1 MSLDICIMAPDR
13 VFLNTKVEEIILP
26 TTTGQIGVLS
36 NHSPLLTSLD
46 IGIML
51 VRETTNWES
60 IVLMGGFALIKDNK
74 VTILVTDVENAS
86 SINRT
91 EAENLFTTAPV
102 AVEKTGT
109 EKKKNEKNILLRR
122 AKVRFLSTQM

>member
-91 EAENLFTTAPV
+91 EAENLFTTARV
-102 AVEKTGT
+102 AVEKAVT
-109 EKKKNEKNILLRR
+109 EKEKIETNIVLRR

>member
-1 MSLDICIMAPDR
+1 MAPDR

-91 EAENLFTTAPV
+91 EAENLFTTARV
-102 AVEKTGT
+102 AVEKAVT
-109 EKKKNEKNILLRR
+109 EKEKIETNILLRR

>member
-91 EAENLFTTAPV
+91 EAENLFTTARV
-102 AVEKTGT
+102 AVEKAVT
-109 EKKKNEKNILLRR
+109 EKEKIETNILLRR